1 VDSQT
6 ACGGCSPLSSNV
18 SCSKEENVMLRIHF
32 LNVGHGDCCIVEF
45 IDNSRVAM
53 IDINRTSEMDENSAR
68 EIYES
73 LSISLAARLL
83 LASKSKITSSMLERA
98 GYDIK
103 LQDPI
108 EYLHENRINNIFR
121 FISTHPHMDHLSG
134 LYVLHKQ
141 IGFMNIWVVK
151 NKYEQDMDELSES
164 QKEDWNLYT
173 KFRDT
178 NEREIEGVTIVRP
191 EEGSEAQY
199 YKEDGI
205 QILAPNDHLKDGSD
219 NNANR
224 ISYVLLIKHRGR
236 KILLPG
242 DAEEETWKYLVE
254 NYKTELKNVDILKA
268 AHHGRDSGYY
278 QPAVK
283 LMSPTFTILSVG
295 KKPETDAS
303 NKYRQYS
310 KYVWSTR
317 WKGNIVFTI
326 NEDGEITY
334 ETQYNR

>member
-1 VDSQT
+1 
-6 ACGGCSPLSSNV
+6 
-18 SCSKEENVMLRIHF
+18 MLRIHF

-45 IDNSRVAM
+45 IDNSRVAV
-53 IDINRTSEMDENSAR
+53 IDINRTSEMDEDSAR

-73 LSISLAARLL
+73 LSPSLIAE
-83 LASKSKITSSMLERA
+83 SKITLSMLVKA
-98 GYDIK
+98 GYNIK

-108 EYLHENRINNIFR
+108 EYLRKKRINKIFR
-121 FISTHPHMDHLSG
+121 FISTHPHIDHLSG
-134 LYVLHKQ
+134 LYELHKQ
-141 IGFMNIWVVK
+141 IGFTNIWIIK
-151 NKYEQDMDELSES
+151 NTYEPDTDKLSES
-164 QKEDWNLYT
+164 QKKDWKLYK

-178 NEREIEGVTIVRP
+178 DKRKIEGVTIIRP
-191 EEGSEAQY
+191 EEGAQAQY

-205 QILAPNDHLKDGSD
+205 QILAPNDQFKRYGES
-219 NNANR
+219 NPNKM
-224 ISYVLLIKHRGR
+224 SYVLLIKHRGR

-242 DAEEETWKYLVE
+242 DAEKETWKYLVE
-254 NYKTELKNVDILKA
+254 NYESELNNIDILKA

-283 LMSPTFTILSVG
+283 LMSPTWTVVSVG

-317 WKGNIVFTI
+317 WKGNIVFEI
-326 NEDGEITY
+326 DDNGKITY
-334 ETQYNR
+334 KTQYDR

>member
-1 VDSQT
+1 
-6 ACGGCSPLSSNV
+6 
-18 SCSKEENVMLRIHF
+18 MLRIHF
-32 LNVGHGDCCIVEF
+32 LNVGHGDCCIIEF

-73 LSISLAARLL
+73 LSTSLAARLIL
-83 LASKSKITSSMLERA
+83 VSGAKITSSMLESA
-98 GYDIK
+98 GYDIR

-108 EYLHENRINNIFR
+108 EYLYENGITNIFR
-121 FISTHPHMDHLSG
+121 FISTHPHIDHLSG
-134 LYVLHKQ
+134 LYELHKR
-141 IGFMNIWVVK
+141 IGFTNIWIVK
-151 NKYEQDMDELSES
+151 NKYEPDIDKLSET
-164 QKEDWNLYT
+164 QRKDWDLYK

-191 EEGSEAQY
+191 EEGSESQY

-205 QILAPNDHLKDGSD
+205 QILAPNEQLKESSES
-219 NNANR
+219 NPNK
-224 ISYVLLIKHRGR
+224 ISYVLLIRHKGR

-242 DAEEETWKYLVE
+242 DAEKETWEYLVE
-254 NYKTELKNVDILKA
+254 NYEDELRKIDILKA

-283 LMSPTFTILSVG
+283 LMSPTYTIVSVG

-310 KYVWSTR
+310 RYVWSTR

-326 NEDGEITY
+326 NNDGRITY
-334 ETQYNR
+334 ETQYDR